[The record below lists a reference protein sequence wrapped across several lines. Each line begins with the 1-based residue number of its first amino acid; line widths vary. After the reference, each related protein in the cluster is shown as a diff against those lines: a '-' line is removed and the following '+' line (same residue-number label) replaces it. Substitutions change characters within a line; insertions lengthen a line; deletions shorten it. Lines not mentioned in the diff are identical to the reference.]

1 MMIIKD
7 GYDFYLCDDQNFFCL
22 DNFYTI
28 STYWDYYTD
37 KWKSDII
44 DFREYYED
52 LQGYELGTHEYLFD
66 EVKFFEYKISRGKN
80 GATIK
85 PREEFLEKF
94 KAWARD
100 IKINNILED
109 L

>member
-7 GYDFYLCDDQNFFCL
+7 GYEFYLCDEQNFFCL
-22 DNFYTI
+22 ENFYTI
-28 STYWDYYTD
+28 STYWENKT
-37 KWKSDII
+37 I
-44 DFREYYED
+44 DFRDYYED
-52 LQGYELGTHEYLFD
+52 LQGYELGTLEYLFN
-66 EVKFFEYKISRGKN
+66 EFFEYKISRGKN
-80 GATIK
+80 GAIIK
-85 PREEFLEKF
+85 PIEKFLEKF

>member
-1 MMIIKD
+1 MTIIKN
-7 GYDFYLCDDQNFFCL
+7 GYEFYLCDEQNFFCL
-22 DNFYTI
+22 ENFYTI
-28 STYWDYYTD
+28 PSYWESKT
-37 KWKSDII
+37 I
-44 DFREYYED
+44 DFREYYEE
-52 LQGYELGTHEYLFD
+52 LEGYELGTHEYLFE

-85 PREEFLEKF
+85 LREEFLEKF